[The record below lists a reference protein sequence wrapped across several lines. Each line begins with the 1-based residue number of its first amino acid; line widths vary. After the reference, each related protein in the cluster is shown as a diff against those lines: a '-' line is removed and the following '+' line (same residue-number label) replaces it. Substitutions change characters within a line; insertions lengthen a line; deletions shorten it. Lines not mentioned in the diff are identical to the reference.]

1 MSISQ
6 AEKALSQAVGRWNE
20 AANPL
25 SPESIAAVYTQD
37 ALFFGG
43 RPDHY
48 VGRAS
53 VREYFETY
61 RDILA
66 SIKLAIRDV
75 HFAEADHRFLLA
87 QGVADFTFGLLD
99 GRTTFASL
107 RATLALRR
115 PDADWMICL
124 HHFSPPP
131 EVSPVPQ

>member
-1 MSISQ
+1 MNISE
-6 AEKALSQAVGRWNE
+6 ANEILRSVVGRWSD

-25 SPESIAAVYTQD
+25 SPEKIAAVYSPD

-48 VGRAS
+48 IGRAS
-53 VREYFETY
+53 VRDYFETY

-66 SIKLAIRDV
+66 SIALEIRDV
-75 HFAEADHRFLLA
+75 HFAEVGDRLLLA
-87 QGVADFTFGLLD
+87 QGTADFNFGLLD
-99 GRTTFASL
+99 GRSTFASL

-115 PDADWMICL
+115 SDADWMICL

-131 EVSPVPQ
+131 EVPPVPQ